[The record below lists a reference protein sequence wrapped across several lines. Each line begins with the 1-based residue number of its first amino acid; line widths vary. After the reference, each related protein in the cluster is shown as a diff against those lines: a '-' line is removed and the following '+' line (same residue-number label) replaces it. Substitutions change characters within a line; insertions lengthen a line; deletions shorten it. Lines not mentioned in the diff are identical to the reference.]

1 MKRKYMML
9 FMMISGPKQSG
20 YNIDVNLKSPKGRQD
35 ILVAAIGLPEHLGR
49 LHAIRSGIDISIF

>member
-1 MKRKYMML
+1 MML